1 MANQKLSEADTEEIR
16 ESMAGLSKRI
26 STVVAKDLAVR
37 YGVSEKRIYAITADI
52 RPKRKTRTDK
62 GKHQHDLLSDPILAR
77 ATELVFIEKVKPE
90 HALEQIRQEGHK
102 VPISANTFRRYLQEK
117 GFIKKP
123 VRQKA
128 APKTLSTK
136 RVSITIPV
144 DADIFD
150 WFKAKG
156 ADYANAIN
164 KALRLYIKA
173 HKRKF
178 GE

>member
-1 MANQKLSEADTEEIR
+1 MD
-16 ESMAGLSKRI
+16 GLSRRI
-26 STVVAKDLAVR
+26 SKVVAKDLAIR

-62 GKHQHDLLSDPILAR
+62 GKRQHDLLSDPVLAH
-77 ATELVFIEKVKPE
+77 ATKLVFIKKIKPE
-90 HALEQIRQEGHK
+90 QALEQLRQEGHK
-102 VPISANTFRRYLQEK
+102 VPISVNTFRRYLREK
-117 GFIKKP
+117 GIIEKP

-128 APKTLSTK
+128 SPKGPSAK

-150 WFKAKG
+150 WFKSQGANYAKT
-156 ADYANAIN
+156 IN
-164 KALRLYIKA
+164 DALRIFIKA